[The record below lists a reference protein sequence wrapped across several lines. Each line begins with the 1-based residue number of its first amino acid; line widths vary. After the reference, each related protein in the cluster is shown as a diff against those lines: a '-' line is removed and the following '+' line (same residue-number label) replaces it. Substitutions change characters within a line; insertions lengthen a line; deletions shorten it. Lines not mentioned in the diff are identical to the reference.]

1 MNTKNSASSFTNA
14 SLRTAAIIAGVGLLL
29 MAILSAIGILNT
41 YQRLVKFDDP
51 ALTTQNILNSMGEF
65 RTAVL
70 LIFVVALLDV
80 LVAWALYIVL
90 KPANKNL
97 SALAAW
103 LRVIYG
109 GIFIF
114 AVSKLYA
121 ALQVVAAD
129 GVQAMTFLRAFQSI
143 WDNGLILFGFHLLVL
158 GYLAFKSGYIPK
170 WLGGLLALAG
180 LGYIVDGFG
189 RMLFPAYSFSLAQFT
204 FIGEVFLIF
213 WLLWRGIKGFE
224 NIPASK

>member
-1 MNTKNSASSFTNA
+1 MNSDENAPSFPNV
-14 SLRTAAIIAGVGLLL
+14 SPRTAAIIAGVGLLL
-29 MAILSAIGILNT
+29 MAILSAIGLLNT

-51 ALTTQNILNSMGEF
+51 ALTIQNILNSMGEF

-80 LVAWALYIVL
+80 LVAWAMYIVL

-114 AVSKLYA
+114 AVSKLSA
-121 ALQVVAAD
+121 ALQVITAD
-129 GVQAMTFLRAFQSI
+129 GVQAMTLLMAFQSI

-189 RMLFPAYSFSLAQFT
+189 RMLFPAYNFSLAQFT

-224 NIPASK
+224 NTPTSK